1 MREMS
6 SLPSSP
12 CRKDSYAS
20 LAPTYTKPSE
30 SDDDDNLPKCCG
42 LNQISKCFTLP
53 RQRGFK
59 LKNTCLGT
67 NVIETLCE
75 KYVERSNQNLVD
87 EEDTKI
93 IQTCDNINKQT
104 TDPCEYR

>member
-1 MREMS
+1 MS

-20 LAPTYTKPSE
+20 LTPTYTKPE
-30 SDDDDNLPKCCG
+30 CGDDDELNSTKCCG

-53 RQRGFK
+53 RHRGFK

-67 NVIETLCE
+67 NVIQTFCE

-87 EEDTKI
+87 EEAAKI
-93 IQTCDNINKQT
+93 IRTCDNIHKQA
-104 TDPCEYR
+104 TDPCQYR